1 MQVVYFRKQSHDP
14 CKKSSWCVK
23 CAVQAA
29 QEKRL
34 NLGVELYGF
43 QQQLAQL
50 QKTCQ
55 ETESK
60 AAQLAA
66 EREREEPVLVGL
78 REQAAKN
85 AKDLVARKAE
95 VRRMTPP
102 SGQMS
107 GFTIYHA
114 ETAPCGTASIVLTHL
129 VSLCCAYG
137 RLRGLLFNEPMGQP
151 GPIAGGGFPGRAR
164 QLEQ

>member
-1 MQVVYFRKQSHDP
+1 MSELPHARKSVYFIDQSHVSH
-14 CKKSSWCVK
+14 KESSWYVIF
-23 CAVQAA
+23 AVQAA
-29 QEKRL
+29 QAKRL

-66 EREREEPVLVGL
+66 EREREEPILVGL

-85 AKDLVARKAE
+85 DKDLAAQRAE
-95 VRRMTPP
+95 VRVHQTPSP
-102 SGQMS
+102 LQ
-107 GFTIYHA
+107 
-114 ETAPCGTASIVLTHL
+114 
-129 VSLCCAYG
+129 VST
-137 RLRGLLFNEPMGQP
+137 P
-151 GPIAGGGFPGRAR
+151 
-164 QLEQ
+164 